1 MKVIVLCVELEASTS
16 LSQVALPPDAT
27 DGVHVPI
34 RIGGDR
40 EGLHRGT
47 AEAYSALAGC
57 YDTGKQVV
65 LFGAGAGGASVCLMA
80 KVLGTVG
87 LVEPDHHLF
96 DSAVANWLSPV
107 VARSEG
113 DWARMADLAATVAGT
128 VPVPIIYVGL
138 LHMVTPAE
146 LPPMSTSLPTVQT
159 GRHARGIDCAAGKS
173 VLPVAPGTADEVW
186 FRGGYP
192 EIIGLPSGDPRL
204 SHRALD
210 WVLDGAQQVGVQY
223 RGTTAALP
231 ANLSRPSQQR
241 RLRRPRASLPDL
253 ALVHSS
259 VRAYAE
265 AHPRYWLHLPRRVTW
280 VDTEWPASGRA
291 ISSTAVDS

>member
-1 MKVIVLCVELEASTS
+1 MKVIVLSVELEASTS
-16 LSQVALPPDAT
+16 LSQVGLPPAAP

-57 YDTGKQVV
+57 YDTGDQVV
-65 LFGAGAGGASVCLMA
+65 LFGAGAGAASVCLLA

-96 DSAVANWLSPV
+96 DFAVAHWLSPAV
-107 VARSEG
+107 VRPEG
-113 DWARMADLAATVAGT
+113 DWARLGHLAATVAGA
-128 VPVPIIYVGL
+128 VPVPITYVGL

-146 LPPMSTSLPTVQT
+146 LPPMSTSLPTVQI
-159 GRHARGIDCAAGKS
+159 GRHARGIDSAVGESA
-173 VLPVAPGTADEVW
+173 LPVAPGTIDEVW

-192 EIIGLPSGDPRL
+192 DIIGLPSGDPRL

-210 WVLDGAQQVGVQY
+210 WVLDGAQQAGVQY
-223 RGTTAALP
+223 RGTTVALP
-231 ANLSRPSQQR
+231 AIPSRPSPPR

-259 VRAYAE
+259 VRAYVE
-265 AHPRYWLHLPRRVTW
+265 AHPRYWLHLPKRVTW
-280 VDTEWPASGRA
+280 VDTEWPASAERLA
-291 ISSTAVDS
+291 APM